1 MAVYNVEIKIK
12 MLKPFLLLLLKIY
25 KMEGFN
31 RRCFVC
37 NIEVENKNSVLNEE
51 VNLPV
56 CKNCKGTPSEK
67 EKVLELLDS
76 LADGL
81 VCGCI

>member
-1 MAVYNVEIKIK
+1 
-12 MLKPFLLLLLKIY
+12 
-25 KMEGFN
+25 MESTTKK
-31 RRCFVC
+31 CFVC
-37 NIEVENKNSVLNEE
+37 QTETYKDNSELNLD

-56 CKNCKGTPSEK
+56 CNNCKGTKIEK

-76 LADGL
+76 LADGF

>member
-1 MAVYNVEIKIK
+1 MSDI
-12 MLKPFLLLLLKIY
+12 LKK
-25 KMEGFN
+25 
-31 RRCFVC
+31 CFVC
-37 NIEVENKNSVLNEE
+37 QAEITNENSVLNHEI
-51 VNLPV
+51 NLPV
-56 CKNCKGTPSEK
+56 CQNCAGTPMEK

>member
-1 MAVYNVEIKIK
+1 MGDI
-12 MLKPFLLLLLKIY
+12 LK
-25 KMEGFN
+25 N
-31 RRCFVC
+31 CFVC
-37 NIEVENKNSVLNEE
+37 QTETTKENSILNKE

-56 CKNCKGTPSEK
+56 CKNCTGTPMEK